1 MDVKAVQQ
9 EPVNGQQEAAVQEAP
24 ARPYRLRRLAA
35 KDITPMAKI
44 IGKIGIDQLIA
55 CYGDDDFTELMI
67 KLKERKKKVSRAG
80 EAPTLGEKI
89 IQMDAAQADSEDK
102 DNSEFIMGTAVA
114 VRIANKVLLS
124 LDRCEKDIY
133 GLLGSLSGMSAEEI
147 AELDLEVFIQ
157 MVTDIVRE
165 NNVVNFIRAAIK
177 FAE

>member
-1 MDVKAVQQ
+1 MDGNWVQQ
-9 EPVNGQQEAAVQEAP
+9 EPVSGLPEAAVQEAP
-24 ARPYRLRRLAA
+24 AKPYRLRRLAA

-44 IGKIGIDQLIA
+44 ISKIGIDQLIS

-67 KLKERKKKVSRAG
+67 KLKNRKKAVSRAT
-80 EAPTLGEKI
+80 EAAGEKI
-89 IQMDAAQADSEDK
+89 LQMEEDQGTDSAR
-102 DNSEFIMGTAVA
+102 DNSEFIVGAAVA
-114 VRIANKVLLS
+114 VRIANQVMMN

-157 MVTDIVRE
+157 MVTDVVRE

-177 FAE
+177 FAK